1 MLPDSEIKMQALR
14 RDLVAADAE
23 IEAGLG
29 KEYAHGAD
37 LLKDVMDCMQDRQP
51 QDLGGGS
58 LEIEKA
64 P

>member
-29 KEYAHGAD
+29 KEYANGAD
-37 LLKDVMDCMQDRQP
+37 LLKEVMDCTQDRKP

-64 P
+64 R